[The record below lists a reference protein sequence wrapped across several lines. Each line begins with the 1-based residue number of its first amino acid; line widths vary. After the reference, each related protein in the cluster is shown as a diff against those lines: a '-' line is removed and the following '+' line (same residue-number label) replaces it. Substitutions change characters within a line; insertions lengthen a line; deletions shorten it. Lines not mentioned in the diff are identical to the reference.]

1 MQDKETILKSSFELN
16 KYIKKNGNGIR
27 HQAWVLISSRGIN
40 QFNDLTYV
48 CVFGDKD
55 FENVIIEEDKDGFTD
70 FKSSYNVKE
79 DVFSMI
85 NQTLIIKTKDIFGKV
100 RKQTLKISF
109 FQV

>member
-27 HQAWVLISSRGIN
+27 HQAWVLISSQGIN

-55 FENVIIEEDKDGFTD
+55 YENVIIEEDKAGFSN

-85 NQTLIIKTKDIFGKV
+85 NQTLIIKTKDIFN
-100 RKQTLKISF
+100 RDISISITAKK
-109 FQV
+109 

>member
-55 FENVIIEEDKDGFTD
+55 YENVIIEEDKAGFSD
-70 FKSSYNVKE
+70 FKSS
-79 DVFSMI
+79 
-85 NQTLIIKTKDIFGKV
+85 L
-100 RKQTLKISF
+100 
-109 FQV
+109 